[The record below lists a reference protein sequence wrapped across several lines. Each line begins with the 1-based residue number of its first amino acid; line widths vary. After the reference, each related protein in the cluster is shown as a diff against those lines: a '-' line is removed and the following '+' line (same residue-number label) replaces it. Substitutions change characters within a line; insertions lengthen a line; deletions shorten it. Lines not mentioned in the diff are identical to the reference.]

1 MKTFYI
7 ILCIVNLISFIG
19 LLINPEAWANI
30 FYVLYFFTMIM
41 LIALGI
47 ILLSISDNESD
58 FDCHLDKLTSHHPFV
73 KWLRRHHGV
82 N

>member
-7 ILCIVNLISFIG
+7 ILCIVDLISFIG

-30 FYVLYFFTMIM
+30 FYVLYIFTMIM

-47 ILLSISDNESD
+47 ILLSLPSDESD
-58 FDCHLDKLTSHHPFV
+58 FNSHLDKLTRHHPFV

-82 N
+82 D